1 MFKFQI
7 TLDRHNPRLM
17 LECDGDT
24 EGDEFM
30 KKRDQREMEKECD
43 RDY

>member
-1 MFKFQI
+1 MPDRNPTMFKFQI

-24 EGDEFM
+24 EGDKFM
-30 KKRDQREMEKECD
+30 KKEIKGR
-43 RDY
+43 